1 MIFNLWDLV
10 IEVSDVNKIECLL
23 YPIYHFQHLVFTR
36 FTGFTK
42 SFFKLSKKTLQFIM
56 YWHLGHWKIS
66 ECFYIPHLINS
77 N

>member
-1 MIFNLWDLV
+1 MIFNLRDLV
-10 IEVSDVNKIECLL
+10 IEVSDVNKIECLV

-56 YWHLGHWKIS
+56 Y
-66 ECFYIPHLINS
+66 
-77 N
+77 